1 MSAYFPEA
9 CRAARLTCGLCSRCC
24 SDHSIENTS
33 PAAAGCD
40 GWDARD
46 AVGARRL
53 QSRSIAPWLSVTHA
67 TLAVAFYKAAFGAIE
82 RERLDDDGGDVAVA
96 LLSIDGAELWIQA
109 DPDARVSSSARMI
122 SSVEDP
128 DAVFARAVAA
138 GGIEIAALHDGH
150 GWRIGRI
157 ADPSGHHWE
166 IGRRR

>member
-1 MSAYFPEA
+1 M
-9 CRAARLTCGLCSRCC
+9 
-24 SDHSIENTS
+24 
-33 PAAAGCD
+33 
-40 GWDARD
+40 
-46 AVGARRL
+46 
-53 QSRSIAPWLSVTHA
+53 THA